1 MSGTGWTVTFR
12 GCRAVEN
19 DCDGAEFD
27 VTPLDGAPIG
37 VEVRTTAQI
46 EHILA
51 RELGKRELEPR
62 DREALLSVGGRQLVE
77 KSLAEAGAVEPL
89 LLLDSRLF
97 RVPGWERRLLRE
109 CGPLRG

>member
-19 DCDGAEFD
+19 DCHGAEFE

-77 KSLAEAGAVEPL
+77 ESLAEAGSGGAAPVA
-89 LLLDSRLF
+89 
-97 RVPGWERRLLRE
+97 
-109 CGPLRG
+109 